1 VQDTIHVGLKGVA
14 DITGA
19 TAVGHVKLDDG
30 PTINLSGGTPFK
42 AVADADGPAVM
53 LVPLGSWLVT
63 ASQGE
68 WRYETTVTF
77 TNGSVITWPSKG
89 YDLIIV
95 TEDLD

>member
-1 VQDTIHVGLKGVA
+1 VQDTIHVGLKGVT

-30 PTINLSGGTPFK
+30 VTINLPGGTPFK
-42 AVADADGPAVM
+42 AVADGDGPAVM
-53 LVPLGSWLVT
+53 RVPLGSWLQT

-68 WRYETTVTF
+68 WRYETEVTF
-77 TNGSVITWPSKG
+77 LNGSVITWPSKG